1 VGAFKPE
8 WFMEQNHTSP
18 LKAIRAATD
27 MGARTFIPMHY
38 GTFELGDESLGEPVR
53 MLEKI
58 RDSGTANTRI
68 LIPRVGE
75 RVMV

>member
-1 VGAFKPE
+1 
-8 WFMEQNHTSP
+8 
-18 LKAIRAATD
+18 
-27 MGARTFIPMHY
+27 
-38 GTFELGDESLGEPVR
+38 VR

>member
-1 VGAFKPE
+1 
-8 WFMEQNHTSP
+8 
-18 LKAIRAATD
+18 
-27 MGARTFIPMHY
+27 MHY